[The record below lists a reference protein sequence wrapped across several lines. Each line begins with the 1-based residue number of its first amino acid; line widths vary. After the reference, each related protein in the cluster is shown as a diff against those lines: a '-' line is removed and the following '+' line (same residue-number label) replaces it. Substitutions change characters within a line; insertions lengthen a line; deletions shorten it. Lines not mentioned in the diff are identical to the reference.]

1 MKNKLISLVLLLY
14 LLICLP
20 GAALADGETLLF
32 DYVGLLSGDEAGRIS
47 AALEDASREYGMTVA
62 ILTVDSLDGKS
73 AEEYAD
79 DFYDDNGLGEGE
91 DGDGLLLLV
100 SMSERKWHISTKGY
114 AIYAFPDYYLD
125 SIGDDITPFLADG
138 DCYSAFDT
146 FIEDCRYYLAE
157 DMEDEGYEDRR
168 ENYSD
173 EDFYDFSGVETN
185 SGPRMIWIPI
195 AIGVGLVVALI
206 AMSIMKRG
214 MKSVKM
220 QSTAADYVRAGSFS
234 LSESRDVFLYTTV
247 SKTPRP
253 KDDDQQGGI
262 GAGGN
267 FSSTHMSGGGSVHG
281 GRGGSF

>member
-1 MKNKLISLVLLLY
+1 MKNKLISLVLLLC

-20 GAALADGETLLF
+20 CTALADSDTLLF
-32 DYVGLLSGDEAGRIS
+32 DYAGLLSGDEADSIS

-62 ILTVDSLDGKS
+62 ILTVYSLDGKS

-168 ENYSD
+168 DNYSD

-195 AIGVGLVVALI
+195 AIGIGLVVALI

-253 KDDDQQGGI
+253 KDDDQQGGL

-281 GRGGSF
+281 GSGGSF

>member
-1 MKNKLISLVLLLY
+1 MKNKLISLVLLLC

-20 GAALADGETLLF
+20 CSALADSDTLLY
-32 DYVGLLSGDEAGRIS
+32 DYAGLLSGDEADSI
-47 AALEDASREYGMTVA
+47 ATALEDASREYGMTVA
-62 ILTVDSLDGKS
+62 ILTVDSFDGKS

-146 FIEDCRYYLAE
+146 FIENCRYYLAE
-157 DMEDEGYEDRR
+157 DMEDEGYEERR
-168 ENYSD
+168 DNYSD
-173 EDFYDFSGVETN
+173 EDFYDFSVVETR

-195 AIGVGLVVALI
+195 AIGVGLIVALI

>member
-1 MKNKLISLVLLLY
+1 MKNKLISLVLLLC

-20 GAALADGETLLF
+20 CTALADSDTLLF
-32 DYVGLLSGDEAGRIS
+32 DYAGMLSGDEADSIA

-146 FIEDCRYYLAE
+146 FIEDCRYYLAA

-168 ENYSD
+168 DNYSD
-173 EDFYDFSGVETN
+173 EDFYDFSGVETR

-281 GRGGSF
+281 GSGGSF

>member
-1 MKNKLISLVLLLY
+1 MKNKLISLVLLLC

-20 GAALADGETLLF
+20 CTALADSDTLLF
-32 DYVGLLSGDEAGRIS
+32 DYAGLLSGDEADSIA

-79 DFYDDNGLGEGE
+79 DFYDDHGLGEGE

-114 AIYAFPDYYLD
+114 AIYAFPDFYLD

-168 ENYSD
+168 DNYSD

-281 GRGGSF
+281 GSGGSF

>member
-1 MKNKLISLVLLLY
+1 MKNKLISLVLLLC

-20 GAALADGETLLF
+20 CSALADSDTLLY
-32 DYVGLLSGDEAGRIS
+32 DYEGLLSGDEADSI
-47 AALEDASREYGMTVA
+47 ATALEDASREYGMTVA

-138 DCYSAFDT
+138 DCYAAFDT
-146 FIEDCRYYLAE
+146 FIEDCRYYLAA

-168 ENYSD
+168 DNYSD

>member
-1 MKNKLISLVLLLY
+1 MKNKLISLVLLLC

-20 GAALADGETLLF
+20 CTALADSDTLLF
-32 DYVGLLSGDEAGRIS
+32 DYAGLLSGDEADSIA

-79 DFYDDNGLGEGE
+79 DFYDDNGLGEGD

-138 DCYSAFDT
+138 YCYSAFDT

-168 ENYSD
+168 DNYSD
-173 EDFYDFSGVETN
+173 EDFYDFSGADTHT
-185 SGPRMIWIPI
+185 GPRFIWIPI

-206 AMSIMKRG
+206 AMSIMKSG

>member
-1 MKNKLISLVLLLY
+1 MKNELISLVLLLC

-20 GAALADGETLLF
+20 CTALADSDTLLF
-32 DYVGLLSGDEAGRIS
+32 DYAGMLSGDEADSIA

-91 DGDGLLLLV
+91 NCDGLLLLV
-100 SMSERKWHISTKGY
+100 SMGERKWHISTKGY

-125 SIGDDITPFLADG
+125 SIGEDITPFLADG

-157 DMEDEGYEDRR
+157 DMEAEGYEDRR

-281 GRGGSF
+281 GSGGSF